1 MSSNRE
7 EPLTFASSSPIT
19 VSDQLDNN
27 SYHTDPSSH
36 IGSASNS
43 FQNDTFLS
51 ESSAS
56 INLDVEFGFSRPE
69 FRLCQLAGTVDFYE
83 RHVFV
88 CYKNPSVWPP
98 RIEAAEFD
106 RLPRLLSAAVGARKP
121 DMKREDILGH
131 LICRSTVYLK
141 FLIMLMFGQLIVIRF
156 GHMTRLTI
164 CEGHDGTET
173 SNGDVLIFPD
183 MIRYRRLTH
192 FDVDTFVEEV
202 LVKNSEWLPGTPEKL
217 KGWYVFV
224 CSHASRDRR
233 CGVCGPPLVSR
244 FKEEIET
251 HGLLGK
257 VSVSPCS
264 HIGGHKYAGN
274 VIIFGSNVNGEVT
287 GHWYGYVAPDDV
299 PTLLEQHIGKGEIV
313 DWLWSSNGKFNADI
327 FRGQMGLSSEEQKKF
342 LELRLQLNGETN
354 MESNNKEVA
363 GKQLNG
369 DNITACRSQVDVMSC
384 CQENGDT
391 CCQNTQ
397 STVFPEKIDNPD
409 ADERAMKV
417 STDKKRSGKK
427 LVSRSSSSKGAFT
440 RKVCAMPT
448 WLESWEREDTYAV
461 LAVACA
467 VVSVAVAYSCYKQL
481 S

>member
-121 DMKREDILGH
+121 DMKRE
-131 LICRSTVYLK
+131 
-141 FLIMLMFGQLIVIRF
+141 
-156 GHMTRLTI
+156 TRLTI

-313 DWLWSSNGKFNADI
+313 DWLW
-327 FRGQMGLSSEEQKKF
+327 RGQMGLSSEEQKKF

-354 MESNNKEVA
+354 MESNNKELA

-397 STVFPEKIDNPD
+397 STVFPDKIDNPD
-409 ADERAMKV
+409 ADERAMKA
-417 STDKKRSGKK
+417 STDKKRSSKK
-427 LVSRSSSSKGAFT
+427 LVSRSSSSSSKGAFT

-461 LAVACA
+461 LAVGCA